1 MTGGPGDAVLRT
13 GEALG
18 YLGLGSNLGDRR
30 AQLQGATDALAH
42 HGVRVLASSAL
53 FDTDPVGEV
62 LDQPPFLNACLRIAT
77 ALTPERL
84 LAACKAVERDRGR
97 VTDPSSPAYV
107 KHGPRPVDVDLL
119 LLGDAPYRSERLTLP
134 HREVTSRRFV
144 LIPLLDLDIDL
155 ALPDGTRLADS
166 LAALPL
172 DEGVRRVGD
181 PLDVP
186 D

>member
-1 MTGGPGDAVLRT
+1 MTGGSELQA
-13 GEALG
+13 GETLG
-18 YLGLGSNLGDRR
+18 YLGLGSNLGDRP
-30 AQLQGATDALAH
+30 AQLQGAVDGLAR

-53 FDTDPVGEV
+53 YDTDPVGEI
-62 LDQPPFLNACLRIAT
+62 LDQPSFLNACLRIAT
-77 ALTPERL
+77 RLGPEEL
-84 LAACKAVERDRGR
+84 LDACKAVERDQGR
-97 VTDPSSPAYV
+97 VTDPSSAEYV

-119 LLGDAPYRSERLTLP
+119 LFGDAPYRSERLILP
-134 HREVTSRRFV
+134 HREVASRRFV
-144 LIPLLDLDIDL
+144 LIPLLDLDFAL

-181 PLDVP
+181 PLNLP

>member
-1 MTGGPGDAVLRT
+1 MSAGGDVVLRP
-13 GEALG
+13 GEQLG

-30 AQLQGATDALAH
+30 AQLQGAVDGLGR

-53 FDTDPVGEV
+53 YDTDPVGEI
-62 LDQPPFLNACLRIAT
+62 LDQPSFLNACLRIAT
-77 ALTPERL
+77 DLAPEQL
-84 LAACKAVERDRGR
+84 LAACKAVERDQGR
-97 VTDPSSPAYV
+97 VTDPSSPEYV

-144 LIPLLDLDIDL
+144 LIPLLDLDFEL

-181 PLDVP
+181 PLRVP